1 MRDAIAAA
9 LKDALRN
16 KNETRLGTLR
26 LISAAIKDRDIE
38 ARAEN
43 NDGGVS
49 DPAILDLL
57 SKMIKQRQES
67 IRLYEEGGRLDLA
80 DRERAEMDVIR
91 EFMPQQMSEDE
102 IEAAVAATVTAL
114 GASSIRDMGRVMG
127 ALKANFAGRMDF
139 TLAGARVRVAL
150 NA

>member
-139 TLAGARVRVAL
+139 TLAGARVKVAL